1 MIQFFGR
8 DKYSNKTERGPT
20 ITFSLSY
27 FKQLLRLNYKM
38 PDKFGILIVRLP
50 FYFSVLLKLAEEV
63 NIVTLFKTLLQVM
76 ETCVD

>member
-1 MIQFFGR
+1 
-8 DKYSNKTERGPT
+8 
-20 ITFSLSY
+20 
-27 FKQLLRLNYKM
+27 M